1 MGWVAVF
8 VAHALL
14 ELFLRCAPSV
24 GAVTMSA
31 LVAYESG
38 GNPYAIGDNTTR
50 RSYAPAGAGQAA
62 ALAVRLLRAGH
73 RIDVGYAQIDSDNFA
88 RLGLDPSAA
97 FDPCTNVAAGARILT
112 EAYARAGRRFGPGQ
126 TALVHAL
133 SAYNSGGYW
142 SALPYA
148 RGVYAQAAALRFEAA
163 PR

>member
-1 MGWVAVF
+1 VF
-8 VAHALL
+8 VSHALL
-14 ELFLRCAPSV
+14 QLFLRCAPNV

-38 GNPYAIGDNTTR
+38 GNPNAVGDNTTR
-50 RSYAPAGAGQAA
+50 RSYAPAGRAA
-62 ALAVRLLRAGH
+62 AEALAIRLLRAGH

-88 RLGLDPSAA
+88 RLGLDAGVA
-97 FDPCTNVAAGARILT
+97 FDPCTNLAAGARILT
-112 EAYARAGRRFGPGQ
+112 EAYAGAGRRFGAGQ
-126 TALVHAL
+126 NALAHAL

-148 RGVYAQAAALRFEAA
+148 RAVYAEAAALRFESS